1 MTDKL
6 ILHIGT
12 HKTGTTT
19 LQSML
24 ESNSEALAANGFT
37 YPAMPLKWKH
47 AHINRN
53 AYWLSKAAYQRLS
66 SKSVA
71 EAEKIAPCRKA
82 TEEAFARSKGTVIL
96 SDERLWY
103 NATRKGFWP
112 AARAILE
119 ECGARNIT
127 VVLYLRRQDLF
138 AESLWMQ
145 YVKNSRLQEDLS
157 TFIARKKMQAVCDY
171 AAGVKKLHETF
182 GPDKVIVRVYDRSVM
197 VGGDTVADFLDVLGI
212 DDTSAFACPES
223 PKTPA

>member
-66 SKSVA
+66 SKS
-71 EAEKIAPCRKA
+71 EEYS
-82 TEEAFARSKGTVIL
+82 TEV
-96 SDERLWY
+96 
-103 NATRKGFWP
+103 
-112 AARAILE
+112 
-119 ECGARNIT
+119 
-127 VVLYLRRQDLF
+127 
-138 AESLWMQ
+138 
-145 YVKNSRLQEDLS
+145 
-157 TFIARKKMQAVCDY
+157 
-171 AAGVKKLHETF
+171 
-182 GPDKVIVRVYDRSVM
+182 
-197 VGGDTVADFLDVLGI
+197 
-212 DDTSAFACPES
+212 
-223 PKTPA
+223 